1 MAKNLERRVRNLD
14 FLRPRT
20 RGKFL
25 FAGEEKLYVRGV
37 TYGPFRPNENGSEY
51 QSPEAVERDFAQIA
65 ANGLNAVRTY
75 TTPERWLL
83 DAAQRH
89 GLRVMVGLSW
99 WEQHL
104 ASLID
109 KGRVESIKEHIRTG
123 VSDCVGH
130 PAVLCYVIGNE
141 IPAPIVR
148 WYGRCRVERFLKE
161 LYEIAKAED
170 PGGLVTYVN
179 YPTTE
184 YLQLP
189 FLDFVSFNVYL
200 EEQQAFEAYLARLHN
215 IAGNRPVLM
224 GEIGLDSRSNGEDAQ
239 AHTLKWQIRTAL
251 ASGCAGAVVFSWTDE
266 WFTGGFEI
274 EDWDFGLTDR
284 DRCPKP
290 ALAAV
295 KEAFAETPLPAD
307 LTWPRISVVVCCHNG
322 EHTLPDCLQGLLDLE
337 YPDFEVIVV
346 NDGSTDSTSDIVRE
360 YGFRLIAT
368 ENLGL
373 SNARNIGMQATSG
386 EIIAYLDDDAR
397 PDPHWL
403 TYLATTFLSTEHAGV
418 GGPNITHPSDGP
430 VAECVGNAPGNPTHV
445 LLSDREAE
453 HIPGCNMAFRKAYL
467 EEIGAFDT
475 RFWVAG
481 DDVDVCWRLR
491 QRGWSLGFSPAAVV
505 WHHRRNSIRAY
516 WKQQRGYGKAEA
528 LLKEKWPEKYNA
540 AGHLVWAGRIYDE
553 GLTPALSWS
562 QPQIYHGT
570 WGSAPFQSLYQPAP
584 NGLWSLLATP
594 EWYMII
600 AVLAML
606 SALGSVWRPLLL
618 FLPLLAFAVGARLIQ
633 VGLSAFRASFTGSK
647 RSRLSRLKL
656 FGLTAFLHLIHPLA
670 RLYGRLRHGLSPWR
684 GSAIGLSLPR
694 PRSIAIWSERWQAP
708 EERLRS
714 IEATLRGY
722 GIAVH
727 RGGDYDRWDLE
738 VRREMLGVVRLLMA
752 NEEYP
757 EGKQLLRFRIWPL
770 VPTGVPL
777 LTLLFAALSLWAA
790 LDGAWVVCAILGAAA
805 VLLALR
811 ALQECA
817 VASATA
823 LGALRKLDEDE
834 RDALR

>member
-1 MAKNLERRVRNLD
+1 MTKSLERRVRNLD

-51 QSPEAVERDFAQIA
+51 HSPEAVARDFAQIA

-83 DAAQRH
+83 DTAQRH

-104 ASLID
+104 ATLND
-109 KGRVESIKEHIRTG
+109 KKRVESIKEHIRAG
-123 VSDCVGH
+123 VSSCVGH

-148 WYGRCRVERFLKE
+148 WYGRRRVERLLKE

-200 EEQQAFEAYLARLHN
+200 EEQQRFEAYLARLHN

-224 GEIGLDSRSNGEDAQ
+224 GEIGLDSHSNGEDAQ
-239 AHTLKWQIRTAL
+239 AHSVKWQIRTAL

-266 WFTGGFEI
+266 WFTGGYEI

-284 DRCPKP
+284 DRRPKA

-295 KEAFAETPLPAD
+295 KEAFAEAPLSAELP
-307 LTWPRISVVVCCHNG
+307 WPRLSVIVCSHNG
-322 EHTLPDCLQGLLDLE
+322 GHTMPDCLEGLLHLE

-346 NDGSTDSTSDIVRE
+346 DDGSTDSTADIVRE
-360 YGFRLIAT
+360 YGIRLIRT

-373 SNARNIGMQATSG
+373 SNARNVGMQAASG

-403 TYLATTFLSTEHAGV
+403 TYLAATFLSTDHTGV
-418 GGPNITHPSDGP
+418 GGPNITHPSDGLM
-430 VAECVGNAPGNPTHV
+430 AECVGKAPGNPTHV

-453 HIPGCNMAFRKAYL
+453 HIPGCNMAFRKAHL

-475 RFWVAG
+475 RFRVAG
-481 DDVDVCWRLR
+481 DDVDICWRLR

-505 WHHRRNSIRAY
+505 WHHRRNSVRAY

-540 AGHLVWAGRIYDE
+540 AGHLSWTGRIYDD
-553 GLTPALSWS
+553 GLLPALAWRRR
-562 QPQIYHGT
+562 QIYQGT

-584 NGLWSLLATP
+584 NGLWSLLASP
-594 EWYMII
+594 EWYLLI
-600 AVLAML
+600 AVLATL
-606 SALGSVWRPLLL
+606 CALGSVWRPMLV
-618 FLPLLAFAVGARLIQ
+618 FLPLLAVAVGARLIQ
-633 VGLSAFRASFTGSK
+633 VGLSAFRALFTGSK
-647 RSRLSRLKL
+647 RSRLKL

-670 RLYGRLRHGLSPWR
+670 RLYGRLRHGLGPWR
-684 GSAIGLSLPR
+684 GGATGRSLPQ
-694 PRSIAIWSERWQAP
+694 PRTLAIWSERWQGP

-722 GIAVH
+722 GVAVH

-738 VRREMLGVVRLLMA
+738 ARGGMLGVVRLLMA

-757 EGKQLLRFRIWPL
+757 AGKQLLRFRIWPRW
-770 VPTGVPL
+770 PSGVPL

-817 VASATA
+817 VASAVA
-823 LGALRKLDEDE
+823 LSVIEKLKEDE
-834 RDALR
+834 REPLP